1 MLKKARY
8 FIIIQR
14 VIFHEGCAA
23 DMFNILIVEDSPN
36 VRNLLKE
43 ILTHAGYS
51 CYMAED
57 GEAAL
62 LLMDSRQI
70 DLAIVDIVMPKMDG
84 YEFTRTLREGK
95 CDMPVLMLTA
105 KISHEDKRKAFE
117 VGTDDF
123 LSKPFDEEELLW
135 RVEALLR
142 RSKIAAE
149 KKITIGS
156 TVLDY
161 NMRCASVDGRIVDLA
176 PKEFLLLFKLLSY
189 PGQLFTKQQIMDEV
203 WDFDT
208 ESDEHTVEVH
218 INRLRNKFRD
228 NEDFYIKTIRG
239 FGYMGVLTKSEKQ

>member
-1 MLKKARY
+1 MEISLEKSQGKVA
-8 FIIIQR
+8 
-14 VIFHEGCAA
+14 
-23 DMFNILIVEDSPN
+23 MFNILIVEDSAN

-43 ILTHAGYS
+43 ILSRAGYN
-51 CYMAED
+51 CFPAED

-62 LLMDSRQI
+62 LLMDSQQV

-84 YEFTRTLREGK
+84 YEFTKTLRDGK

-117 VGTDDF
+117 AGTDDF

-142 RSKIAAE
+142 RSRIAAE
-149 KKITIGS
+149 KKVTVGS

-161 NMRCASVDGRIVDLA
+161 STRCASVGGKMVDLA

-218 INRLRNKFRD
+218 INRLRGKFKDNK
-228 NEDFYIKTIRG
+228 DFYIKTIRG
-239 FGYMGVLTKSEKQ
+239 FGYMGVITQGE